1 MKTIQ
6 ISFENTN
13 ALKRWLLSLDE
24 HLREINL
31 TNPPRQPRS
40 VFWRSNRNS
49 ATYEPLAS
57 DSIFRRFDEYYPNGV
72 LLNLVDRDGDSKF
85 ELSISIMGSASDIS
99 LDPPSGFLSLMHNL
113 KQTAFMER
121 QLTCG
126 TLVKDVLPS
135 PLRFTIANMPTYV
148 SAMVEDLLLQREDE
162 INERM
167 QKHYMRN
174 HTFSTKEKLID
185 FFSSYGILAYAL
197 NHVHWD
203 DIGLAPLLKPIYA
216 HWKGLGHSSTPQS
229 LPTSSDYVATSGTI
243 TLGDPADEL
252 EVALDTLLTNLAD
265 SEPTTITT
273 PDPNGRGS
281 VTRWA
286 SSPPLGYAYANL
298 PWNRT
303 PDFDPFP

>member
-1 MKTIQ
+1 MKAIQ

-24 HLREINL
+24 HLREISL

-57 DSIFRRFDEYYPNGV
+57 DSIFRRFDEYPNGV
-72 LLNLVDRDGDSKF
+72 LLNLLDRDGDSKF
-85 ELSISIMGSASDIS
+85 ELSINMGSASDIS

-216 HWKGLGHSSTPQS
+216 HWKGLGHSSTPQP

-243 TLGDPADEL
+243 TLG
-252 EVALDTLLTNLAD
+252 N
-265 SEPTTITT
+265 SEPTTITI

-281 VTRWA
+281 ITRWIRT
-286 SSPPLGYAYANL
+286 SQDYAYANF
-298 PWNRT
+298 PT
-303 PDFDPFP
+303 DFDPFP

>member
-1 MKTIQ
+1 MKAIQ
-6 ISFENTN
+6 IIFENTN
-13 ALKRWLLSLDE
+13 ALKRWLLILDE
-24 HLREINL
+24 HLREISL
-31 TNPPRQPRS
+31 TNPPRQPWS

-57 DSIFRRFDEYYPNGV
+57 DSIFRRFDEYPNGV
-72 LLNLVDRDGDSKF
+72 LLNILDRDGDSKF
-85 ELSISIMGSASDIS
+85 ELSINIGSASDIS
-99 LDPPSGFLSLMHNL
+99 LDPPSGFLALMHNL

-174 HTFSTKEKLID
+174 STFSTKERLLE

-197 NHVHWD
+197 NHIHWD

-216 HWKGLGHSSTPQS
+216 HWKGLGHSSNPQPLS
-229 LPTSSDYVATSGTI
+229 PSSDYVATSGSI
-243 TLGDPADEL
+243 TLD
-252 EVALDTLLTNLAD
+252 N

-281 VTRWA
+281 ITRWVHT
-286 SSPPLGYAYANL
+286 SIDLTPQEISGSVCSNYSNL

>member
-31 TNPPRQPRS
+31 TNPPRQPKS
-40 VFWRSNRNS
+40 VFWRSNRGS
-49 ATYEPLAS
+49 TTYEPLAS
-57 DSIFRRFDEYYPNGV
+57 DFIFRRFDEYPNGV
-72 LLNLVDRDGDSKF
+72 LLNLLDRDGDSKF
-85 ELSISIMGSASDIS
+85 ELSIDIIGSASDIS

-135 PLRFTIANMPTYV
+135 PIRFTIANMPTYV

-174 HTFSTKEKLID
+174 NTFSTKEKLID

-197 NHVHWD
+197 NHVLWD
-203 DIGLAPLLKPIYA
+203 DIGLGPLLKPIYA
-216 HWKGLGHSSTPQS
+216 HWKGLGHSSNPQP
-229 LPTSSDYVATSGTI
+229 LPTSSDYVLTSGSI
-243 TLGDPADEL
+243 TLD
-252 EVALDTLLTNLAD
+252 N
-265 SEPTTITT
+265 SEPTTITI
-273 PDPNGRGS
+273 PNPNGRGS
-281 VTRWA
+281 ITRWIRTSQGVELDPQA
-286 SSPPLGYAYANL
+286 ISGSVCSNYSNL

>member
-40 VFWRSNRNS
+40 VFWRSNRGS

-57 DSIFRRFDEYYPNGV
+57 DSIFSRFDEHPNGV

-85 ELSISIMGSASDIS
+85 ELSICYRTASDNP

-113 KQTAFMER
+113 KQTAFTER

-162 INERM
+162 INDRM

-174 HTFSTKEKLID
+174 NTFSTKERLLD
-185 FFSSYGILAYAL
+185 FFSSYGILAYVL

-216 HWKGLGHSSTPQS
+216 HWKGQGLSSNPQPLS
-229 LPTSSDYVATSGTI
+229 PSSDYVATSGTI
-243 TLGDPADEL
+243 TLG
-252 EVALDTLLTNLAD
+252 N

-273 PDPNGRGS
+273 TDPNGRGS
-281 VTRWA
+281 ITRWIRT
-286 SSPPLGYAYANL
+286 SQGVELDPQFMSGSVCSNYPNL
-298 PWNRT
+298 PLMELH
-303 PDFDPFP
+303 PDFDPLP

>member
-1 MKTIQ
+1 MKAIQ
-6 ISFENTN
+6 ISFENNN

-57 DSIFRRFDEYYPNGV
+57 DSIFRRFDEYPNGV
-72 LLNLVDRDGDSKF
+72 LLNLLDRDGDSKF
-85 ELSISIMGSASDIS
+85 ELSINTGSTLDTP

-113 KQTAFMER
+113 KQTTFMER

-135 PLRFTIANMPTYV
+135 PLRFTIANMPTYI

-167 QKHYMRN
+167 QKTYMRN
-174 HTFSTKEKLID
+174 STFSTKERLLE

-216 HWKGLGHSSTPQS
+216 HWKGLGHSSNPQPLS
-229 LPTSSDYVATSGTI
+229 PSSDYVLTSGSI
-243 TLGDPADEL
+243 TLD
-252 EVALDTLLTNLAD
+252 N
-265 SEPTTITT
+265 SEPTTITI
-273 PDPNGRGS
+273 PNPNGRGS
-281 VTRWA
+281 ITRWIRT
-286 SSPPLGYAYANL
+286 SQGVELDPQLISGSVCSNYSNL

>member
-1 MKTIQ
+1 MKRIQ
-6 ISFENTN
+6 ISFENRN
-13 ALKRWLLSLDE
+13 ALKRWVSSLDE

-31 TNPPRQPRS
+31 TNPPRQPKS
-40 VFWRSNRNS
+40 VFWRSNRGS
-49 ATYEPLAS
+49 TTYEPLANAS
-57 DSIFRRFDEYYPNGV
+57 VFGRFDEYLNGV
-72 LLNLVDRDGDSKF
+72 ILNLTDLDGESKF
-85 ELSISIMGSASDIS
+85 ELSVSLRPDSDII
-99 LDPPSGFLSLMHNL
+99 LHDPPSGFLSLMHNL

-162 INERM
+162 INDRLSR
-167 QKHYMRN
+167 HFMRGN
-174 HTFSTKEKLID
+174 MISTKEKLLD

-216 HWKGLGHSSTPQS
+216 HWKGLGHSSNPQPLS
-229 LPTSSDYVATSGTI
+229 PSSGYVLTSGTI
-243 TLGDPADEL
+243 TLG
-252 EVALDTLLTNLAD
+252 N

-273 PDPNGRGS
+273 PAPNGRGS
-281 VTRWA
+281 ITRWIRT
-286 SSPPLGYAYANL
+286 SQGVELDPQSMSGSVCSNYPNL
-298 PWNRT
+298 PLMELH
-303 PDFDPFP
+303 PDFDPLP